1 MIFEAAEKIANA
13 VLYEGYLLYPYRMSA
28 IKNQKRW
35 TFGEVPAGAATG
47 MEVLFEGPEDARLT
61 VRLRFL
67 HEVGSSIE
75 DRNVV
80 AEGAISGGRAEFS
93 FASLGG
99 VFEWKAENAGAGL
112 SKIVLRVE
120 NRSAEPV
127 SLLSCHALLAAE
139 EGVFVSMTDPKAAV
153 CAQRGLWPILLERGL
168 LLAAPI
174 LLPDHPEIA
183 PESPRD
189 LFDGTEIDE
198 ILSLRIQTLTEAEK
212 DEIRKGDERG
222 RKLLD
227 RTEAL
232 SSEELLALHGA
243 RRPSLKVGDRVRLR
257 PQGRADIMDLAL
269 AGREA
274 TIVAVEED
282 FEGRVHVA
290 VTVADDPGSDLGQ
303 AGFPGHRFYFSPEE
317 VESL

>member
-1 MIFEAAEKIANA
+1 VIFEAAEKIANA
-13 VLYEGYLLYPYRMSA
+13 VLYEGYLLYPYRLSA

-47 MEVLFEGPEDARLT
+47 MECLFEGPASARLT

-67 HEVGSSIE
+67 HECGSSIE
-75 DRNVV
+75 ERDVM
-80 AEGAISGGRAEFS
+80 AEGTISLGRGEFS

-99 VFEWKAENAGAGL
+99 LFEWHAENAGVGL
-112 SKIVLRVE
+112 SKIVLRIE

-127 SLLSCHALLAAE
+127 SLLSCHALLFVE
-139 EGVFVSMTDPKAAV
+139 EGAFVSMTEPKAGV
-153 CAQRGLWPILLERGL
+153 CVQRGLWPILLERGL
-168 LLAAPI
+168 VLAAPI
-174 LLPDHPEIA
+174 LLPDHPTIA

-198 ILSLRIQTLTEAEK
+198 ILSLRIQTLTDAEK
-212 DEIRKGDERG
+212 EEIRKGDERG
-222 RKLLD
+222 RKLLE

-232 SSEELLALHGA
+232 SSEQLLALHGG
-243 RRPSLKVGDRVRLR
+243 RRPVFKAGDRVRLR

-282 FEGRVHVA
+282 FEGRFHVA
-290 VTVADDPGSDLGQ
+290 VTVADDPGSDLGL
-303 AGFPGHRFYFSPEE
+303 AGFPGHRFYFHPEE
-317 VESL
+317 VEPL